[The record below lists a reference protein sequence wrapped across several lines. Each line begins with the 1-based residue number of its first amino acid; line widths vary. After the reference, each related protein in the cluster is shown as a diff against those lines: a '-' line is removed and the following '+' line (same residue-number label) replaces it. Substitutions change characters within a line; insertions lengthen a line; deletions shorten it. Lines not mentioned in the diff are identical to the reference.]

1 VAVHPAEAAVESLRV
16 YQVAQALME
25 MGEREPGS
33 DAAREAADY
42 VAETLASYG
51 LTVEREE
58 VEIPPLASVRHVT
71 LRVGNIEVIPQST
84 AAHLSA
90 LAGEVISAPL
100 IVVSPDDLPSLGD
113 VEGKIVVIE
122 DRELPQP
129 TLEEND
135 ERLPGLA
142 AVLETYSAE
151 TLAAAVSLAPEDA
164 AIVRQTMA
172 AGEQAQLIFE
182 GLRRYEAVSTENI
195 VATLPGTAHLEEEI
209 WLLATRNAEGWDPP
223 NDGGHTN
230 TALLLELARVLG
242 REPLPRTV
250 RFVSLGSERADH
262 YFSSRAYLTRH
273 RDKLGKVVAVL
284 NLDTALG
291 GEAFLFG
298 VQLSGQFDPA
308 ATAPAPPVERTLMRK
323 LILIDLDSPEQAAG
337 PWARVRGGD
346 EMPPLWSV
354 ETPTWLMREGYALA
368 AELEYEVTT
377 TLLGRSERAFLQAG
391 VQAARIAWGVE
402 EGLFSEEEMPLR
414 VERLEQ
420 SAALAYALVG
430 RLAEEGRGE

>member
-1 VAVHPAEAAVESLRV
+1 
-16 YQVAQALME
+16 
-25 MGEREPGS
+25 
-33 DAAREAADY
+33 
-42 VAETLASYG
+42 
-51 LTVEREE
+51 
-58 VEIPPLASVRHVT
+58 
-71 LRVGNIEVIPQST
+71 
-84 AAHLSA
+84 
-90 LAGEVISAPL
+90 
-100 IVVSPDDLPSLGD
+100 
-113 VEGKIVVIE
+113 
-122 DRELPQP
+122 
-129 TLEEND
+129 
-135 ERLPGLA
+135 
-142 AVLETYSAE
+142 
-151 TLAAAVSLAPEDA
+151 
-164 AIVRQTMA
+164 MA

>member
-1 VAVHPAEAAVESLRV
+1 
-16 YQVAQALME
+16 
-25 MGEREPGS
+25 
-33 DAAREAADY
+33 
-42 VAETLASYG
+42 
-51 LTVEREE
+51 
-58 VEIPPLASVRHVT
+58 
-71 LRVGNIEVIPQST
+71 VIPQGT

-90 LAGEVISAPL
+90 LAGEVITAPL
-100 IVVSPDDLPSLGD
+100 IVVSPDDLSPLGE

-142 AVLETYSAE
+142 AVLETYPAE

-164 AIVRQTMA
+164 TIVRQTMA
-172 AGEQAQLIFE
+172 AGGQAQLLFE

-195 VATLPGTAHLEEEI
+195 VATLPGTTHPEEEI
-209 WLLATRNAEGWDPP
+209 WLLATRNVEGWDPP

-230 TALLLELARVLG
+230 TALLLELARVLS

-273 RDKLGKVVAVL
+273 RDKLGKVLAIL

-298 VQLSGQFDPA
+298 VQLSGRFDPA

-323 LILIDLDSPEQAAG
+323 LILINLDSPEQAAG
-337 PWARVRGGD
+337 QWARIRGGD
-346 EMPPLWSV
+346 EMPPPWGV
-354 ETPTWLMREGYALA
+354 ETPTWLMRRGYALA
-368 AELEYEVTT
+368 VELDYEVGTT
-377 TLLGRSERAFLQAG
+377 WYGHSEWVFLQAG
-391 VQAARIAWGVE
+391 VPAARIAWGTE
-402 EGLFSEEEMPLR
+402 EGLFPEEEMPLR